1 MRPLELRLRGF
12 RSYSG
17 VEEHGFDFQGRH
29 LIAIVGPTGAGKS
42 TILDAISFALYG
54 RTPRIGKAVSTLIN
68 QRAKEAV
75 VSLRFEA
82 GGREWE
88 AVRRLRRKGANEHAL
103 YLWDTA
109 SSSEPEEQWV
119 MEREVNAKVEGLLGL
134 EFDAFSRSVLLAQGQ
149 FDDLLNAG
157 DAGKAKVLKGLFGF
171 EKLDKMRELARE
183 KAKDVA
189 NEIKILDVQLEAA
202 KQAQTKCE
210 ELREEIKEAKARQ
223 EQLEAAR
230 PEFEKLDEQLHGLRQ
245 EMSADRK
252 DLEEIERLKLPDRKK
267 SEKTIKDYEQAAAK
281 IAEAVANLEKAK
293 KVAADANDRIESPE
307 FKERS
312 ERCQKAGRLIGG
324 LEGLQQAEEADRQGA
339 TDAHHK
345 QEDAQE
351 QLEKSCGDL
360 KSAKVELR
368 KAEERAEQAKQV
380 LQRAEDALLDARH
393 QDMAAEL
400 RSRLEQG
407 EDCPICEQPVH
418 EVPPQVTGTGVPQA
432 EQAVEKA
439 ETESDKATLA
449 LQKATGTKQ
458 AAKERLNGAKKNLED
473 SRENKNSA
481 DKKYAKAKEKLEEC
495 LTKLEELLDEG
506 DPFVLLPEEES
517 ALNELREQAEQAN
530 KILEEAHRALEKARS
545 DGESAQK
552 ELGQLWDDLVRLS
565 TRLEMEMSGAG
576 DGPQAVR
583 KALSDVHEE
592 RDRIVA
598 ELKDNLRKL
607 QTELDDAEKRR
618 AALLIKYEIEES
630 VEVDLAAI
638 KEKIR
643 GLSRQLEEQQKIAD
657 TIKDLEEQIAT
668 KQSRQENYERLNEDL
683 TDRKGKF
690 VNFLLEAVRM
700 ELSNL
705 GSEHFERLSSG
716 RYRFSADGVFNV
728 IDLTYAEQA
737 RRSDSLSG
745 GETFLASLALAVA
758 LAEMVG
764 REGGRL
770 DAFMLDEGFGSLD
783 PEHLDLAM
791 EGVEKLV
798 SDSGRRLVLLVSHVA
813 ELRERVDDLLILE
826 KDPVTGDTK
835 IVQGAA

>member
-17 VEEHGFDFQGRH
+17 VEEHGFDFHGRH

-82 GGREWE
+82 KGREWE

-103 YLWDTA
+103 YLWDAA

-119 MEREVNAKVEGLLGL
+119 MEREVNAKVEELLGL

-189 NEIKILDVQLEAA
+189 NEIKILNVQLERAE
-202 KQAQTKCE
+202 QAQTRCD

-223 EQLEAAR
+223 EQLEKAS
-230 PEFEKLDEQLHGLRQ
+230 PEFEKLDKPIKDLRQ
-245 EMSADRK
+245 AISTDQK
-252 DLEEIERLKLPDRKK
+252 KLEEKKSLKLPDQEK
-267 SEKTIKDYEQAAAK
+267 SEKTIKDYEEAAAK
-281 IAEAVANLEKAK
+281 IAKAFANLEEAIQE
-293 KVAADANDRIESPE
+293 AANANGKIESPE
-307 FKERS
+307 FKERF
-312 ERCQKAGRLIGG
+312 ELCQKAGRLIGG
-324 LEGLQQAEEADRQGA
+324 LPGLRNEEKSASQRLV
-339 TDAHHK
+339 DAAKK
-345 QEDAQE
+345 QEEDEE
-351 QLEKSCGDL
+351 QLGKSGSAL
-360 KSAKVELR
+360 KSAQEGLG
-368 KAEERAEQAKQV
+368 KAKERDKKAKEYLQSAENI
-380 LQRAEDALLDARH
+380 LLDALH
-393 QDMAAEL
+393 QHMAAKL
-400 RSRLEQG
+400 RSGLEQG
-407 EDCPICEQPVH
+407 EDCPVCEQPVH
-418 EVPPQVTGTGVPQA
+418 EVPPQVTDTGVPQA
-432 EQAVEKA
+432 EEGVRKA
-439 ETESDKATLA
+439 KSESDKATLA
-449 LQKATGTKQ
+449 LQEATGTEQ
-458 AAKERLNGAKKNLED
+458 AAVERLNGAKKNLED

-481 DKKYAKAKEKLEEC
+481 DKEYAKAKEKLEER
-495 LTKLEELLDEG
+495 LTELEELLGDG
-506 DPFVLLPEEES
+506 DPFVLLQEKES
-517 ALNELREQAEQAN
+517 ALNELREQAKHAN
-530 KILEEAHRALEKARS
+530 KRQEDARHLLEKAHS
-545 DGESAQK
+545 DGESAKK
-552 ELGQLWDDLVRLS
+552 EMDILWTNLVGRASDLDLKI
-565 TRLEMEMSGAG
+565 SGAG
-576 DGPQAVR
+576 DDPQAVR
-583 KALSDVHEE
+583 EALNSVHQE
-592 RDRIVA
+592 RDRVVA
-598 ELKDNLRKL
+598 ELKDNLLKL
-607 QTELDDAEKRR
+607 QTELEDAEKRR

-630 VEVDLAAI
+630 VEADLAAV
-638 KEKIR
+638 KEKIK

-657 TIKDLEEQIAT
+657 TRKELEEQIAT

-798 SDSGRRLVLLVSHVA
+798 SDSGQRLVLLVSHVA

>member
-1 MRPLELRLRGF
+1 MRPLELRLKGF

-17 VEEHGFDFQGRH
+17 AEEHTFDFHGRH

-82 GGREWE
+82 EGQEWE

-103 YLWDTA
+103 YLWDTVN
-109 SSSEPEEQWV
+109 SSEPVEQWV
-119 MEREVNAKVEGLLGL
+119 MERDVNAKVEEILGL

-149 FDDLLNAG
+149 FDEFLNAG

-202 KQAQTKCE
+202 KQAQTNCE
-210 ELREEIKEAKARQ
+210 QIEKEIKDAKARQ

-230 PEFEKLDEQLHGLRQ
+230 PEFKELDDKLRDLHQ
-245 EMSADRK
+245 EMSATRER
-252 DLEEIERLKLPDRKK
+252 LEKKVGLKLPDRKK
-267 SEKTIKDYEQAAAK
+267 SEKTINDAEQAAAK
-281 IAEAVANLEKAK
+281 IDEAFANLE
-293 KVAADANDRIESPE
+293 VAIQEATNANGEIESPE
-307 FKERS
+307 FRKRS
-312 ERCQKAGRLIGG
+312 ERCQKARRLIGG
-324 LEGLQQAEEADRQGA
+324 LEGLQQAEEAARQRA

-351 QLEKSCGDL
+351 QLEKSCGAL

-368 KAEERAEQAKQV
+368 KAEELAEQAKQV
-380 LQRAEDALLDARH
+380 LQRAKDTLLDARH
-393 QDMAAEL
+393 QYMAAEL
-400 RSRLEQG
+400 RSRLEQD
-407 EDCPICEQPVH
+407 EDCPVCAQPVH
-418 EVPPQVTGTGVPQA
+418 EIPPQVTGTGIPQA

-439 ETESDKATLA
+439 ETESEKATLA

-458 AAKERLNGAKKNLED
+458 AAVERLKWAKKNLED
-473 SRENKNSA
+473 TRENKNSA
-481 DKKYAKAKEKLEEC
+481 DKEYAKAKEKLEEC
-495 LTKLEELLDEG
+495 LTELERLLGKG
-506 DPFVLLPEEES
+506 DPFDLLREEES
-517 ALNELREQAEQAN
+517 ALNALREQAEHAN
-530 KILEEAHRALEKARS
+530 KRQEDARHLLEKAHS
-545 DGESAQK
+545 DGESAK
-552 ELGQLWDDLVRLS
+552 KGMGILWTNLVGLVSDLNLKI
-565 TRLEMEMSGAG
+565 SGAG
-576 DGPQAVR
+576 DDPQAVR
-583 KALSDVHEE
+583 EALNSVHQE
-592 RDRIVA
+592 RDRVVA
-598 ELKDNLRKL
+598 ELKDNLLKL
-607 QTELDDAEKRR
+607 QTELEDAEKRR

-630 VEVDLAAI
+630 VEADLAAV
-638 KEKIR
+638 KEKIK
-643 GLSRQLEEQQKIAD
+643 GLSRQLEELQKIAD
-657 TIKDLEEQIAT
+657 TIKELEEQIAT

-700 ELSNL
+700 DLSNL

-764 REGGRL
+764 RQGGRL

-835 IVQGAA
+835 IVQEAA

>member
-17 VEEHGFDFQGRH
+17 VEEHSFDFQGRH

-119 MEREVNAKVEGLLGL
+119 MEREVNAKVEELLGL

-189 NEIKILDVQLEAA
+189 NEIRILNIQLERAE
-202 KQAQTKCE
+202 QAQTRCD

-223 EQLEAAR
+223 EQLEKAS
-230 PEFEKLDEQLHGLRQ
+230 PEFEKLDKQIKDFRQ
-245 EMSADRK
+245 AISTDQK
-252 DLEEIERLKLPDRKK
+252 KLEEKKSLKLPDPEK
-267 SEKTIKDYEQAAAK
+267 SEKTIKDYEEAAAK
-281 IAEAVANLEKAK
+281 IAKAFANLEEAIQE
-293 KVAADANDRIESPE
+293 AANANGKIESSE
-307 FKERS
+307 FKERF
-312 ERCQKAGRLIGG
+312 ELCQKAGRLIGG
-324 LEGLQQAEEADRQGA
+324 LAGLRNEEKSASQRLVDAAKKQEEAEEQLGKSRGA
-339 TDAHHK
+339 S
-345 QEDAQE
+345 Q
-351 QLEKSCGDL
+351 
-360 KSAKVELR
+360 SAKEELGE
-368 KAEERAEQAKQV
+368 AEEQDKKAKESLQEAE
-380 LQRAEDALLDARH
+380 EALLDARH
-393 QDMAAEL
+393 QHMAAEL
-400 RSRLEQG
+400 RSGLEQG
-407 EDCPICEQPVH
+407 EDCPVCEQPVH
-418 EVPPQVTGTGVPQA
+418 EVPPQVTDTGVPQA
-432 EQAVEKA
+432 EEGVRKA
-439 ETESDKATLA
+439 KSESDKATLA
-449 LQKATGTKQ
+449 LQEATGTKQ
-458 AAKERLNGAKKNLED
+458 AAVERLKGAEKNLED
-473 SRENKNSA
+473 SQENKNSA
-481 DKKYAKAKEKLEEC
+481 DKEYAKAKEKLEEC
-495 LTKLEELLDEG
+495 LTELERLLGKG
-506 DPFVLLPEEES
+506 DPFDLLREEES
-517 ALNELREQAEQAN
+517 ALNALREQAKQARVA
-530 KILEEAHRALEKARS
+530 EEKARAAEAEARS
-545 DGESAQK
+545 SGKRAQQ
-552 ELGQLWDDLVRLS
+552 ELGQLWDDLLRLS
-565 TRLEMEMSGAG
+565 TRLETEISGAG
-576 DGPQAVR
+576 DDPQAVR
-583 KALSDVHEE
+583 EALSVVRQE
-592 RDRIVA
+592 RDRIVT
-598 ELKDNLRKL
+598 ELTNNLLKL
-607 QTELDDAEKRR
+607 QTELEDAEKRR